1 MFGALAA
8 AAGSALGG
16 LFGGSG
22 KSKSEP
28 KKNSPNI
35 NWNELGDFVLKAG
48 NVAAPVLASVFG
60 KPGNN
65 TGVNPYMPW
74 NTTFPFGL
82 NIPGITIPPNIPPAA
97 PAPAPPVI
105 VQTAPAS
112 QPAGVFG
119 LDNQTLLMLGGGLL
133 LIVLLKNR

>member
-1 MFGALAA
+1 MGLFDTIGKAV
-8 AAGSALGG
+8 GG

-22 KSKSEP
+22 KKSEP
-28 KKNSPNI
+28 KKTGPNI

-60 KPGNN
+60 KPGTNA
-65 TGVNPYMPW
+65 VNPYMPW
-74 NTTFPFGL
+74 GVTLPTGL
-82 NIPGITIPPNIPPAA
+82 SIPGITTPPNIPPAA
-97 PAPAPPVI
+97 PVI
-105 VQTAPAS
+105 VNATPPPQAS
-112 QPAGVFG
+112 GALG